1 MAQAIGLKLYD
12 QKRRKLLLEQLAAV
26 KLICQ
31 NGKNFPVPV
40 KGKGWL
46 RAEVQVWAKV
56 NLKLSKD
63 KRTFAIQ
70 EIASRKDAKAPSQD
84 LPPQAAPAGDDLFLN
99 LTAEEIAEKNKRR
112 LDYLQDIHLN
122 PGARFSPTGGILKL
136 TTTEVKELRA
146 ARPWLF
152 VLADDGK
159 PRGGQTDDGSDD
171 LMGGQEGAAK
181 YINLKYAGRITTSV
195 TPSGVVNKMHISRWS
210 SGKYL
215 PANCK
220 EFFPA
225 SHNSGRYSKAAINA
239 WVEKFLV
246 VQGEQSVLPGA
257 ASVELLDFDAELKK
271 IRLERERE
279 EFAVW
284 QKSNSDKFWDAVTVL
299 GFIGGFAHWL
309 GLQQDKFIEDRT
321 GVRKIVAE
329 CVTKIFQ
336 PTVEQL
342 AALDVQMTAQLA
354 AANSAMKTATAH
366 RVTELVNDLTEQRKQ
381 EIQQAKEN

>member
-12 QKRRKLLLEQLAAV
+12 QKRRKLLAEQLAAV

-31 NGKNFPVPV
+31 NGKNFPVTV

-46 RAEVQVWAKV
+46 RAEVVAWAKV

-63 KRTFAIQ
+63 KRTFALQ
-70 EIASRKDAKAPSQD
+70 EIAARKDAKAQSQD

-152 VLADDGK
+152 VLADDEKSKSGNDSEIIY
-159 PRGGQTDDGSDD
+159 GG
-171 LMGGQEGAAK
+171 LEGVA
-181 YINLKYAGRITTSV
+181 
-195 TPSGVVNKMHISRWS
+195 
-210 SGKYL
+210 
-215 PANCK
+215 
-220 EFFPA
+220 
-225 SHNSGRYSKAAINA
+225 AAINTA
-239 WVEKFLV
+239 FSGANCHRAYVSDWIKGKRAPCGRPGVPPMPGSPEGNGRFPRQPIMDWYRKYVLVETSP
-246 VQGEQSVLPGA
+246 Q
-257 ASVELLDFDAELKK
+257 ELGMKGGLDARSRKDLADAEMAELELDGLKK
-271 IRLERERE
+271 SVSEKHMET
-279 EFAVW
+279 
-284 QKSNSDKFWDAVTVL
+284 VTVL

-309 GLQQDKFIEDRT
+309 GLQQDKFIEDRP

-342 AALDVQMTAQLA
+342 AALDVQLTAQLA

-381 EIQQAKEN
+381 EIQAAKQG